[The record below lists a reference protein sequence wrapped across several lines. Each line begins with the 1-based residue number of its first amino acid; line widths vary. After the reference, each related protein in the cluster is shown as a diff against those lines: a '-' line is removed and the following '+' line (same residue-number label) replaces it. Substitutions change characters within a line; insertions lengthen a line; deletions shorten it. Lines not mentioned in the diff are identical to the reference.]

1 MQFSENFG
9 LKNIMIL
16 VDLNQVMISNL
27 MGQLYSSKTNEVDED
42 LLRHMVL
49 NGIRSYRNKFSEE
62 YGELVICCDDTNN
75 WRKDSFPYYK
85 AHRKTNRDESD
96 LDWPNIFNCLNNIR
110 DELKEFFPY
119 KHIRVNRCEA
129 DDIIGTICHTEGVAL
144 GDGKEKILVLSG
156 DKDFIQLHGPN
167 VKQYN
172 PVLNKFVGKGEDPV
186 IYIKEHILKGDR
198 SDGVPNVLSDDNV
211 FIEGRRQR
219 PLSKKKIDAWVNEV
233 FMTFTEEEQKNY
245 SRNRRLIDL
254 SCIPP
259 ELEEKIINEFIDA
272 KVASRDKILNYFITK
287 KLKTLIE
294 VIDEF

>member
-1 MQFSENFG
+1 
-9 LKNIMIL
+9 
-16 VDLNQVMISNL
+16 MISNL
-27 MGQLYSSKTNEVDED
+27 MVQINGRNAVELSED
-42 LLRHMVL
+42 LVRHMVL
-49 NGIRSYRNKFSEE
+49 NSLRGHNKKFRKE
-62 YGELVICCDDTNN
+62 YGEMVIACDSKNV
-75 WRKDSFPYYK
+75 WRREVFPNYK
-85 AHRKTNRDESD
+85 AGRKATREKSEHDWDTIFSMLRTIKDE
-96 LDWPNIFNCLNNIR
+96 IR
-110 DELKEFFPY
+110 SFLPY
-119 KHIRVNRCEA
+119 KVIELETAEA
-129 DDIIGTICHTEGVAL
+129 DDIIAT
-144 GDGKEKILVLSG
+144 LVKRTQNEVGPNHKKKVLILSG
-156 DKDFIQLHGPN
+156 DKDFIQLHSPN

-198 SDGVPNVLSDDNV
+198 SDGIPNVLSDDNV

-219 PLSKKKIDAWVNEV
+219 PLSKKKIESWVNEV

-254 SCIPP
+254 SCIPA

>member
-1 MQFSENFG
+1 
-9 LKNIMIL
+9 MII
-16 VDLNQVMISNL
+16 VDINQIMISNL
-27 MGQLYSSKTNEVDED
+27 MVQINGRNAVELNED
-42 LLRHMVL
+42 LVRHMVL
-49 NGIRSYRNKFSEE
+49 NSLRGHNKKFRKE
-62 YGELVICCDDTNN
+62 YGEMVIACDSKNV
-75 WRKDSFPYYK
+75 WRREIFPNYK
-85 AHRKTNRDESD
+85 AGRKATREKSEHDWDAIFSMLHTIKDE
-96 LDWPNIFNCLNNIR
+96 IR
-110 DELKEFFPY
+110 SFLPY
-119 KHIRVNRCEA
+119 KVIELETAEA
-129 DDIIGTICHTEGVAL
+129 DDIIATLVKKIQNQVGPNH
-144 GDGKEKILVLSG
+144 EKKVLILSG

-245 SRNRRLIDL
+245 SRNRKLIDL